1 MLYLF
6 VKLATIKVE
15 EGVFVMTNRY
25 EKEVKEAESVLEDER
40 LTDREISQELISKD
54 NPTENVKPSE
64 IDFLRKKPNLTTQI
78 DFTLLGDLAGLS
90 KEAKE
95 EAAVTAAK

>member
-1 MLYLF
+1 
-6 VKLATIKVE
+6 
-15 EGVFVMTNRY
+15 MTNRY

-40 LTDREISQELISKD
+40 LTESEISQELISKD

-78 DFTLLGDLAGLS
+78 DHFVSWSCWVIQGS
-90 KEAKE
+90 
-95 EAAVTAAK
+95 

>member
-1 MLYLF
+1 M
-6 VKLATIKVE
+6 
-15 EGVFVMTNRY
+15 
-25 EKEVKEAESVLEDER
+25 EDKK
-40 LTDREISQELISKD
+40 LTDSEISQELIDKD

-64 IDFLRKKPNLTTQI
+64 IDFLRKKPDLATQI

-95 EAAVTAAK
+95 EAEVAVAK

>member
-1 MLYLF
+1 M
-6 VKLATIKVE
+6 KIE

-25 EKEVKEAESVLEDER
+25 EKEVKEAESVLEDKK
-40 LTDREISQELISKD
+40 LTDSEISQELISKD

-78 DFTLLGDLAGLS
+78 DFTLLADLAGLS
-90 KEAKE
+90 KEAKA
-95 EAAVTAAK
+95 EAAV